1 MKTSKEKDN
10 MNDKYWKSIDELVEQ
25 PEFKNFVH
33 NEFSE
38 GTIELPNN
46 ISRKNF
52 LYLMGASIAMAGF
65 SGCRKPVR
73 KILPYISAPEE
84 IIPGIPNYYASSFSL
99 GLNAFGVVVETHEGR
114 PTHIEGNEKHSS
126 SLGAVNQYIQSSIL
140 DLYDPDRAKNI
151 SNNDDDS
158 DINDFIEYCHSY
170 NYNDGKGMYV
180 VSKTITSPT
189 TYRLYKEFLKKFPKA
204 MWIAYDTV
212 NQENLINGIR
222 VATDKNLIPR
232 YKFDKAKT
240 ILSLESDF
248 LSDHYDNINNCKTF
262 SKSRKVGE
270 EMNRLYVAES
280 FVSSTGMMADHRFK
294 IQSNDVVMLL
304 SLLNNAL
311 LSKGVSGLERI
322 NNNSF
327 KVNSKLK
334 KFVEVVSDELILN
347 KGKSIIMAGDNQP
360 VEIHSLVYAI
370 NHSLSNNSKTIDYY
384 NLDDVLL
391 SNTDDMQDLMNQ
403 INLGN
408 VKTLINLDVD
418 LLYHFKNQINE
429 SKYKDIPNKIS
440 CSYHSDLTSKFS
452 TWHVPLAHYME
463 SWLDCKSIDGTL
475 SVGQPMISPLYKD
488 CLGINQILSIFLGN
502 KNTNDQDLIKKTWKK
517 ILGSQFSS
525 SWNRVLHDGLLEGK
539 YNSKYSEN
547 KRGIKYQ
554 DAEYKEID

>member
-1 MKTSKEKDN
+1 
-10 MNDKYWKSIDELVEQ
+10 
-25 PEFKNFVH
+25 
-33 NEFSE
+33 
-38 GTIELPNN
+38 
-46 ISRKNF
+46 
-52 LYLMGASIAMAGF
+52 
-65 SGCRKPVR
+65 
-73 KILPYISAPEE
+73 
-84 IIPGIPNYYASSFSL
+84 
-99 GLNAFGVVVETHEGR
+99 
-114 PTHIEGNEKHSS
+114 
-126 SLGAVNQYIQSSIL
+126 
-140 DLYDPDRAKNI
+140 
-151 SNNDDDS
+151 
-158 DINDFIEYCHSY
+158 
-170 NYNDGKGMYV
+170 
-180 VSKTITSPT
+180 
-189 TYRLYKEFLKKFPKA
+189 
-204 MWIAYDTV
+204 
-212 NQENLINGIR
+212 
-222 VATDKNLIPR
+222 
-232 YKFDKAKT
+232 
-240 ILSLESDF
+240 
-248 LSDHYDNINNCKTF
+248 
-262 SKSRKVGE
+262 
-270 EMNRLYVAES
+270 YVAES

-525 SWNRVLHDGLLEGK
+525 
-539 YNSKYSEN
+539 
-547 KRGIKYQ
+547 
-554 DAEYKEID
+554 